1 MAQFGYSDGE
11 ASILSVIYK
20 HGRSQRHFLTHLV
33 QPYPLSPSTSSEI
46 MEASIKAAAEKA
58 KNHGIDLSKLPQNLN
73 MNADSITANVHA
85 MNASCE

>member
-1 MAQFGYSDGE
+1 
-11 ASILSVIYK
+11 
-20 HGRSQRHFLTHLV
+20 
-33 QPYPLSPSTSSEI
+33 

-58 KNHGIDLSKLPQNLN
+58 KSHGIDLSKLPQNLN